1 MKTFSEWRNERLARK
16 RAREVF
22 EYILDQIERGV
33 PVEDM
38 FAFTVDTSVLWSQSE
53 GVWYIRTEER
63 MKPGELVALKQG
75 RGGREENAR
84 IVGVLMSECVE
95 NVSAYSIRFDVDNV
109 GS

>member
-1 MKTFSEWRNERLARK
+1 MKSFSDWRIERRARK

-22 EYILDQIERGV
+22 EFILDQIERGV

-38 FAFTVDTSVLWSQSE
+38 FAFTVDSHVLWSQPE

-63 MKPGELVALKQG
+63 MKPGELVVLKQG

-84 IVGVLMSECVE
+84 IVGVLMSECVG
-95 NVSAYSIRFDVDNV
+95 NVSAYSVRFDVGV
-109 GS
+109 